1 MIKFFCLLIFSF
13 LLVTFS
19 STNSDDHLLHKEEN
33 GQGVVLKVL
42 NKVSTK
48 RFEVISPIGQSLELE
63 RHKFVVFKCVVVEKN
78 KVDEHLALVKLESI
92 EKNSNV
98 PEFLGWLIKS
108 SPSLNNIEH
117 PILDIKLES
126 CLKNDSLFPNIK
138 LLN

>member
-19 STNSDDHLLHKEEN
+19 STNSDDHVLHKEEI
-33 GQGVVLKVL
+33 GYGVVLKIL

-48 RFEVISPIGQSLELE
+48 RFEVVSPIGQSLELE
-63 RHKFVVFKCVVVEKN
+63 MHKFVIFKCVVIDKN
-78 KVDEHLALVKLESI
+78 KIDEHLALLKFESI
-92 EKNSNV
+92 EKNPNV
-98 PEFLGWLIKS
+98 PDFLGWLIKS

-126 CLKNDSLFPNIK
+126 CLKNDPLFPNIK